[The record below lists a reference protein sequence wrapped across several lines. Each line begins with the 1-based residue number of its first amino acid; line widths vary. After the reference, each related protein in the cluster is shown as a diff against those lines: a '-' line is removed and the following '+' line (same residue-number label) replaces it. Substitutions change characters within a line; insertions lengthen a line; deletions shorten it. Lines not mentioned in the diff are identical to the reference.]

1 MIDDG
6 NLWKEMKKLEKLLR
20 SKQIVTELF
29 VSYPYF
35 KENYA
40 LITIEQT
47 LATNQFLRKL

>member
-6 NLWKEMKKLEKLLR
+6 NLWEEMKKLEKLLR
-20 SKQIVTELF
+20 IKQIVTEIF

-40 LITIEQT
+40 LISIEQT
-47 LATNQFLRKL
+47 LATNQFFRKL